1 MSCWSR
7 ENLLITDQIT
17 MLETIISKIE
27 GKKFTAQFLPMS
39 SSAFASA
46 RSAGLDSASLP
57 ARPSSPFEDESPSS
71 AFSFE
76 DPLEDGTGSTA
87 ISGVT
92 KTGFLVV
99 VGSGPKAVGSL
110 LQLSVV
116 QLNWRINNKLLV
128 VTNSL
133 MWGGEESVL
142 SFFTFVWVRHCR
154 HRILQPVQNRNRLN
168 REPLDNNPFAD
179 KRWKI

>member
-1 MSCWSR
+1 M
-7 ENLLITDQIT
+7 D
-17 MLETIISKIE
+17 
-27 GKKFTAQFLPMS
+27 GKKYTARFLPMS

-57 ARPSSPFEDESPSS
+57 ARPSS

-76 DPLEDGTGSTA
+76 DALGDGTGSTA

-116 QLNWRINNKLLV
+116 QLSRHV
-128 VTNSL
+128 VN
-133 MWGGEESVL
+133 G
-142 SFFTFVWVRHCR
+142 
-154 HRILQPVQNRNRLN
+154 NRNYVL
-168 REPLDNNPFAD
+168 
-179 KRWKI
+179 

>member
-1 MSCWSR
+1 
-7 ENLLITDQIT
+7 
-17 MLETIISKIE
+17 
-27 GKKFTAQFLPMS
+27 MS

-57 ARPSSPFEDESPSS
+57 ARPSSPLEEESPSS

-76 DPLEDGTGSTA
+76 DELGDGTGSTA

-99 VGSGPKAVGSL
+99 VGSGPKAVGAL

-116 QLNWRINNKLLV
+116 QLSRNVVNWRRNNKILV

-133 MWGGEESVL
+133 MGGREELVL
-142 SFFTFVWVRHCR
+142 NLFTFEQGRHCR
-154 HRILQPVQNRNRLN
+154 HRILRPVQNRNRLN
-168 REPLDNNPFAD
+168 QEPLDNNPLAD
-179 KRWKI
+179 KKLKL

>member
-1 MSCWSR
+1 
-7 ENLLITDQIT
+7 LITDQIT

-27 GKKFTAQFLPMS
+27 GKKFTARFLPMS
-39 SSAFASA
+39 SSASA

-57 ARPSSPFEDESPSS
+57 ARPSSDFEDESPSS

-76 DPLEDGTGSTA
+76 DALGDGTGSTA

-116 QLNWRINNKLLV
+116 QLCMSETL
-128 VTNSL
+128 
-133 MWGGEESVL
+133 
-142 SFFTFVWVRHCR
+142 
-154 HRILQPVQNRNRLN
+154 
-168 REPLDNNPFAD
+168 
-179 KRWKI
+179 